1 MERGPLVYLGDREG
15 GYPFP
20 DVRRR
25 EKKGCTIELGGV
37 ESCLPKVT
45 ITRPGNVVDAEG
57 VASKVYRAG

>member
-1 MERGPLVYLGDREG
+1 M
-15 GYPFP
+15 
-20 DVRRR
+20 RRR

-57 VASKVYRAG
+57 VTSKVYRAG